1 MYRMTLDLS
10 YFYMQVPSLFLV
22 CFWRLKVP
30 NSLFLASALKLRM
43 KPFQWLCRRVNPTSS
58 IGQNRLTKWCL
69 TPRLL
74 VSFWYMHIRWMYKVC
89 ARTNLALSIFCS
101 GIVQLNIKKDLQ
113 STTMYND
120 PKSTPPLKMR
130 KIVKR
135 NRRKE
140 QLAWRNRANKFP
152 SIARLVI

>member
-1 MYRMTLDLS
+1 MYQMTLDLS
-10 YFYMQVPSLFLV
+10 SFYMQVPSLFLV

-89 ARTNLALSIFCS
+89 ARTNLALSIICS
-101 GIVQLNIKKDLQ
+101 GKVQLNGFLIIFDVISLCL
-113 STTMYND
+113 SLSHTHTHIHTHL
-120 PKSTPPLKMR
+120 KSPINLTFLLC
-130 KIVKR
+130 I
-135 NRRKE
+135 NIFE
-140 QLAWRNRANKFP
+140 L
-152 SIARLVI
+152 